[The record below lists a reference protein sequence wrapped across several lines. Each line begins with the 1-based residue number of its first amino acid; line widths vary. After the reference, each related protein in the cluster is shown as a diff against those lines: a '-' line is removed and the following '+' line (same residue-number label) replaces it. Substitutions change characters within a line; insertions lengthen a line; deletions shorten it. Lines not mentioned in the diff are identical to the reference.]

1 MVHQV
6 GYKLRVQIHRFS
18 GKLCTGLGKVVQ
30 RFVEEMLYGIQARGS
45 VRLSEVA
52 RCLEEEVSLK
62 KVIERL
68 SRNLARRRLAEH
80 LGEAVLREGAGRIR
94 EDTLLIVDPTDIT
107 KKYAKKMEYL
117 AQVRDGSD
125 KVLGWGY
132 WVMTVVGA
140 EVGSS
145 EITPLVHK
153 LYSQEAEDFVS
164 ENHEITEALRRVGR
178 TTAGRGIF
186 VLDRGGDRGHLYAEL
201 LGGGGKYRFIVRQQG
216 DRHLLYRGKRRETLK
231 LAQECK
237 TPYAETVV
245 KEKDGKEKPYFLQFG
260 FRPVRLVKHPE
271 RKLWLVVIKG
281 FGKKPLMLLTTEPMR
296 RCRKTLWWLVAAYMT
311 RWKIEE
317 TVRFIKQSYDL
328 EDVRVL
334 TYRRLKTI
342 AALVLAASFF
352 AAVCLGTRA
361 KLEILA
367 LHVLQAAKRV
377 FGIPNF
383 RYYALADGIKEVL
396 SRAGRGIVGAQTAL
410 QDNSGQLA
418 LFST

>member
-1 MVHQV
+1 MVHQI
-6 GYKLRVQIHRFS
+6 GYKLRAQIHRFS

-52 RCLEEEVSLK
+52 RSLEEEISLK

-68 SRNLARRRLAEH
+68 SRNLGRRRLAEH
-80 LGEAVLREGAGRIR
+80 LGEAVLREGAAKIG
-94 EDTLLIVDPTDIT
+94 EDTLLVVDSTDIT
-107 KKYAKKMEYL
+107 KKYASKMEYL

-125 KVLGWGY
+125 KVLGMGY
-132 WVMTVVGA
+132 WVMNVIGA

-164 ENHEITEALRRVGR
+164 ENQEIIEALRGVSRAA
-178 TTAGRGIF
+178 AGRGIF
-186 VLDRGGDRGHLYAEL
+186 VLDRGGDRGKLYTEL
-201 LGGGGKYRFIVRQQG
+201 LGDSDRYRFIVRQQG
-216 DRHLLYRGKRRETLK
+216 DRHLLYRGKRCETLT
-231 LAQECK
+231 LAQQCK

-245 KEKDGKEKPYFLQFG
+245 KEEDGKEKPYFLHFG
-260 FRPVRLVKHPE
+260 FRPVRLPRHPE
-271 RKLWLVVIKG
+271 QKLWLVVING
-281 FGKKPLMLLTTEPMR
+281 FGQKPLMLLTTEPLR
-296 RCRKTLWWLVAAYMT
+296 RCRKTVWWLVAAYMT

-317 TVRFIKQSYDL
+317 TIRFIKQSYDL

-352 AAVCLGTRA
+352 AAVYVGAKA

-396 SRAGRGIVGAQTAL
+396 SRAGRGILGAQAAL
-410 QDNSGQLA
+410 QDNLGQFV